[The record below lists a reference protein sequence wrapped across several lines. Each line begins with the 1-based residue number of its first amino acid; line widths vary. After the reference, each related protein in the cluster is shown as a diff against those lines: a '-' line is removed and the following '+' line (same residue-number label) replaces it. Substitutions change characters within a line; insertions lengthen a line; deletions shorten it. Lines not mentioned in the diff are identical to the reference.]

1 MGKFVISE
9 EEKKRILNMHQSTK
23 MKPFLFE
30 EASGASESSNLPEDP
45 TPGNPLKIKF
55 YDIENGV
62 RKENSY
68 MLLDVYNIGIEDYGY
83 RFEYVSPHTGP
94 RSTDEERGR
103 GEFYCDK
110 KKAEIFDRD
119 GSTVWSSAET
129 KEKTFSDT
137 VLQYWNRKCSEY
149 AKNTTP
155 QSGENT
161 TTA

>member
-45 TPGNPLKIKF
+45 TPGNPLMIKF

-62 RKENSY
+62 RKEDSF
-68 MLLDVYNIGIEDYGY
+68 MLLDVYNIGIEDFGY
-83 RFEYVSPHTGP
+83 RFEYSSPQNATNTVGK
-94 RSTDEERGR
+94 ERGN
-103 GEFYCDK
+103 GKFYCDK

-119 GSTVWSSAET
+119 GNTVWSSDET

-137 VLQYWNRKCSEY
+137 VLQYWDNKCNKY

-155 QSGENT
+155 QSGEGI

>member
-1 MGKFVISE
+1 MGKFVITE
-9 EEKKRILNMHQSTK
+9 EEKRRILNMHQSTK

-55 YDIENGV
+55 YDIENGA
-62 RKENSY
+62 RKEDSY
-68 MLLDVYNIGIEDYGY
+68 MLLDVYNIGIEEYGY
-83 RFEYVSPHTGP
+83 RFEYASPRTG
-94 RSTDEERGR
+94 DGR
-103 GEFYCDK
+103 GNGRFYCDK

-119 GSTVWSSAET
+119 GNTVWSSDET

-137 VLQYWNRKCSEY
+137 VLKYWDNKCSEY

-155 QSGENT
+155 QSGESI